1 MKLFEK
7 KDSLLVFFSSFQM
20 IYQFSVYLVV
30 PFFSVILLSANWS
43 EEEITYFFS
52 IASFTVFLFS
62 PAIGKISDFYS
73 KKSIMIFGLATQAL
87 FFLVYFFLSH
97 NVMLM
102 YLARIVEMIGF
113 ICIAVVGLSAFEDLI
128 KEKRGFWTGF
138 FMTLGTLG
146 ALLGPI
152 IAGIVSENYAN
163 NLLLLLGA
171 IASVVAVVVLLFLP
185 ISTTKKTKKNSK
197 ISLKEL
203 NPLSEISHF
212 IKEKKMR
219 GMALLGLITNAR
231 GQIFTIFFPIYILK
245 TMGYS
250 ETYLGFLLTIPIL
263 THLFQSYLGKLADS
277 ISPQFGILFGL
288 FLSSSAL
295 FFFPYLSSLTHIIV
309 LLIVMGIGNSIWNV
323 SAWSL
328 MGDYAKK
335 YHVEGEIV
343 GTYFS
348 LSKLGAFLATLSVS
362 TILTFFSI
370 EIMIQIFAILLIITC
385 CFAYFLF
392 EPIFHHEKK
401 KNHLVAHF
409 SQK

>member
-1 MKLFEK
+1 MKLFK
-7 KDSLLVFFSSFQM
+7 KEDSLLVFFSSFQM
-20 IYQFSVYLVV
+20 MYQFSVYLVV

-43 EEEITYFFS
+43 EEQITYFFS

-62 PAIGKISDFYS
+62 PAIGRISDFYS
-73 KKSIMIFGLATQAL
+73 KKTIMTFGLVTQAL

-97 NVMLM
+97 NIILM
-102 YLARIVEMIGF
+102 YIARIIEMIGF

-138 FMTLGTLG
+138 FMTLGTMG

-152 IAGIVSENYAN
+152 IAGFISENYAN

-171 IASVVAVVVLLFLP
+171 VASVVAVTVLIFLP
-185 ISTTKKTKKNSK
+185 ISTSKKKTSPTKFT
-197 ISLKEL
+197 LKQL

-212 IKEKKMR
+212 IENKKMR

-245 TMGYS
+245 TMGFS

-263 THLFQSYLGKLADS
+263 THLFQSYLGKLADA

-295 FFFPYLSSLTHIIV
+295 FFFPYLSTLTHIIIV
-309 LLIVMGIGNSIWNV
+309 LIVMGIGNSIWNV

-362 TILTFFSI
+362 TILTFFTI
-370 EIMIQIFAILLIITC
+370 GIMIQIFAILLLIACI
-385 CFAYFLF
+385 FAYFLF
-392 EPIFHHEKK
+392 EPIFHHEKT
-401 KNHLVAHF
+401 KNHFVEHF
-409 SQK
+409 SK